1 MGGAGLLLG
10 GALVSAPW
18 PTLSIVVIGYLLT
31 IPFSVRAYA
40 RIRRQRATGA
50 WPPVRPPASD
60 PQT

>member
-1 MGGAGLLLG
+1 VIALLG

-31 IPFSVRAYA
+31 IPFSVRGYA
-40 RIRRQRATGA
+40 RVRQQRAAGP
-50 WPPVRPPASD
+50 WPATKPPASD